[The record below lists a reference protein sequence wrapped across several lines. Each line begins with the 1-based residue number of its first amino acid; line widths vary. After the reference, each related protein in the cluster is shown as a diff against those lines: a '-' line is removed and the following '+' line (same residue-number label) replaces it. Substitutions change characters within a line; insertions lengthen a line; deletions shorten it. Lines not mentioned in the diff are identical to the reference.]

1 MDLYPYTHSFPG
13 FHRWAIRLLLGLSLL
28 IISICPTS
36 AFEPEGEG
44 LRPGTDTSATLSTS
58 TTGWFPLALPWD
70 DDSATWV
77 DASDLLLDE
86 PGDDPAALI
95 DDRGFVETDGGGHF
109 VFADTGRRARFWGI
123 NLCFGANFP
132 PCPDYPPDP
141 GEFDDVDAAEKL
153 AGRLAKLGFNAVRLH
168 HTDNGSRPW
177 GLWLEPWEDT
187 QQLDPV
193 QLGRLDCLIY
203 QLKQH
208 GIYVDLNFHV
218 SREFTR
224 GDGVTG
230 ADDFQG
236 TRVHY
241 NKGATLFDPVMIAL
255 QQQYAQKLLSHVNP
269 HTGLAYAGD
278 PVILTTETTNEDSFF
293 LSFAGDGLNYDP
305 ADPESFP
312 EFYSSELDGWTNLS
326 VTGPTIN
333 RLLNPGFEAGLTD
346 WFTHT
351 KGSAQAGFSL
361 APDAFEGDQALQVEV
376 IQTGAED
383 WHVQFGQTDPALLEG
398 KTYRLT
404 FAARASQP
412 ITVCGTVMRNSEPW
426 DTLGWADEV
435 ALTTGW
441 LTHTVVFT
449 ATETIFGGA
458 RVSFDV
464 GQAPLTLWFDGFRFH
479 EEEAFRGWLGW
490 LEDRYDSTAALGAA
504 WAPAGTVSETEMLTN
519 GSFESGLTGW
529 QTQTFTST
537 AATWSLDPTQA
548 TSGTQSLQVTVTQ
561 VDGTDWH
568 VQFWQPGLVIT
579 AGQKYRVSFDAQAG
593 APGKI
598 GFNVMQAHEPWDGLG
613 LWGAATLS
621 TTWGHYEATFEATQD
636 ETNGR
641 LGFTVGQAVR
651 TLWFDDVSL
660 KPYNPRGLL
669 SGESLETNHVA
680 RLRRDEMDS
689 FTPQRVRDTLQF
701 YDETQAA
708 YFAVMRDVIQDD
720 FGSRSLN
727 TGTAS
732 YINSLPDVRAM
743 AALDFVDNHTYWD
756 HPDWPDVLDWSPTGW
771 FIDNEAWVNYPLEGL
786 FDLAVT
792 AIEDKPFTVTEFN
805 EVFPN
810 RYAVEGPLLMA
821 TFANLQDWDA
831 VFMFAYTHD
840 QLDYDAEQVTGF
852 FDMAGNPVATGL
864 MPVAA
869 RLFLGQQTD
878 PAPTESLL
886 EFTQPETYDS
896 VGYGW
901 AGSGAD
907 FLQEAKGVSPAAA
920 FGSQLRTAS
929 FTATTP
935 VTPALPT
942 PAGPVYTSAGGQL
955 TWDVSEPERGL
966 FTFDAPQAQ
975 GAVGFLAGRA
985 VTLTNLALAF
995 PTGTA
1000 QFGAITLQSRN
1011 GQPITVSEKLLLDVF
1026 TRVEN
1031 TGMVWNENETSL
1043 DDRWGTAP
1051 ALIEPIRFT
1060 VTLALSDT
1068 GDVEVWALDE
1078 TGALHHCLAHQAPA
1092 PGQVRFLVDTG
1103 ADTTL
1108 WYAVRRA
1115 LTVYLPVVM
1124 RSGDS

>member
-1 MDLYPYTHSFPG
+1 MDIYLYTHFPG
-13 FHRWAIRLLLGLSLL
+13 FRRWASAGLLGLFLL
-28 IISICPTS
+28 IIPICPTS
-36 AFEPEGEG
+36 VFEPEEET
-44 LRPGTDTSATLSTS
+44 LQPGTD
-58 TTGWFPLALPWD
+58 TTGWFPLTLPWD
-70 DDSATWV
+70 DDSPTWV
-77 DASDLLLDE
+77 DASDLLLDG

-95 DDRGFVETDGGGHF
+95 DDRGFVETDEDGHF
-109 VFADTGRRARFWGI
+109 VFANTGERARFWGV
-123 NLCFGANFP
+123 NLCFSANFP
-132 PCPDYPPDP
+132 
-141 GEFDDVDAAEKL
+141 DVNTAEKL
-153 AGRLAKLGFNAVRLH
+153 AARLAKLGFNAVRLH
-168 HTDNGSRPW
+168 HMDNNDGPPSS
-177 GLWLEPWEDT
+177 LWLEPWEDT

-193 QLGRLDCLIY
+193 QLDHLDCLIY

-230 ADDFQG
+230 ADDFND
-236 TRVHY
+236 TRIYYNESAGGDTFDDTRIHY
-241 NKGATLFDPVMIAL
+241 NKGATLFDPLMIAL
-255 QQQYAQKLLSHVNP
+255 QKDYAQQLLSHVNP

-293 LSFAGDGLNYDP
+293 LSFAHDGLNYDP
-305 ADPESFP
+305 ADPQSFP
-312 EFYSSELDGWTNLS
+312 EFYSSELDGWTSLS
-326 VTGPTIN
+326 GAGPTIN
-333 RLLNPGFEAGLTD
+333 RLLNPGFEAGLTE

-351 KGSAQAGFSL
+351 EGSAQADFSL
-361 APDAFEGDQALQVEV
+361 DSGAVEGSQALRVE
-376 IQTGAED
+376 ITQTGAED
-383 WHVQFGQTDPALLEG
+383 WHVQFGQTDLALLEG
-398 KTYRLT
+398 ETYRLT

-412 ITVCGTVMRNSEPW
+412 ITAWGTVMRDSEPW
-426 DTLGWADEV
+426 DALGWEAEV
-435 ALTTGW
+435 ALTTDW
-441 LTHTVVFT
+441 VTHTVLFT
-449 ATETIFGGA
+449 ATKTILGGA

-464 GQAPLTLWFDGFRFH
+464 GQTPLTLWFDGFRFH
-479 EEEAFRGWLGW
+479 EEHVFRGWLGW
-490 LEDRYDSTAALGAA
+490 LEDRYGSTGGLDAA

-529 QTQTFTST
+529 QTQTFTGT
-537 AATWSLDPTQA
+537 AATWSLDTTQA
-548 TSGTQSLQVTVTQ
+548 TSGTQSLRVTVTQ

-579 AGQKYRVSFDAQAG
+579 AGQKYRVSFDARAS
-593 APGKI
+593 APGEI
-598 GFNVMQAHEPWDGLG
+598 DFNVMQSHEPWDGLG

-641 LGFTVGQAVR
+641 LGFTVGQTVR

-660 KPYNPRGLL
+660 KPYNPLGLL
-669 SGESLETNHVA
+669 PGESLETNHVA
-680 RLRRDEMDS
+680 RLRRDEMDT
-689 FTPQRVRDTLQF
+689 FTPQRVHDTLQF

-708 YFAVMRDVIQDD
+708 YFAVMRDAIQDD

-743 AALDFVDNHTYWD
+743 ATLDFVDNHIYWD

-771 FIDNEAWVNYPLEGL
+771 FIDNEAWVNYPFGGL

-805 EVFPN
+805 QVFPN

-831 VFMFAYTHD
+831 VFMFAYAHD
-840 QLDYDAEQVTGF
+840 RLNYDAEQVTNF
-852 FDMAGNPVATGL
+852 FDLTGNPVATGL

-886 EFTQPETYDS
+886 SFTQAETYDS

-901 AGSGAD
+901 GGSGAD

-920 FGSQLRTAS
+920 FGSRLRTAS

-975 GAVGFLAGRA
+975 GAAGFLAGRA

-995 PTGTA
+995 STGTA
-1000 QFGAITLQSRN
+1000 QFGAITLQSRD
-1011 GQPITVSEKLLLDVF
+1011 GQPITISEKLLLGVF

-1043 DDRWGTAP
+1043 DDQWGTAP

-1060 VTLALSDT
+1060 ATLALSDT
-1068 GDVEVWALDE
+1068 SNVEVWALDE
-1078 TGALHHCLAHQAPA
+1078 TGVLHHCLAHQSPV
-1092 PGQVRFLVDTG
+1092 PGQVRFFVDTG

-1124 RSGDS
+1124 RSGNS